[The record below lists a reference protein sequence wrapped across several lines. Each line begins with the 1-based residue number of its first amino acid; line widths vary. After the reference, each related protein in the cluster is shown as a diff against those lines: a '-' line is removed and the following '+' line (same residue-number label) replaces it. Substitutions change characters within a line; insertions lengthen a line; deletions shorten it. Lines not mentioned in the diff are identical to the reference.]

1 MHTYILLLL
10 YVFYT
15 CWQDVD
21 VANEREKINSKNTN
35 GDVVVIQN
43 LAKVREIPHGVEL
56 VLLSKVQ

>member
-1 MHTYILLLL
+1 M
-10 YVFYT
+10 
-15 CWQDVD
+15 
-21 VANEREKINSKNTN
+21 ANEREKINSKNTN